1 MLQLCLYNLIYILH
15 MQSVNT
21 IRVDIALNVT
31 CFCTF
36 HKQIVIMLQYRFSY
50 V

>member
-1 MLQLCLYNLIYILH
+1 MFPLCLYNPIYILY

-31 CFCTF
+31 CFYTF
-36 HKQIVIMLQYRFSY
+36 HEETVIMLQYRFSY